1 MNELLRLGETLFAP
15 LIMSLSD
22 MLLLLYLCGDCW
34 DEIRKSY
41 YWVFWFTL
49 SLLALVAT
57 QLIFNGETIPRT
69 NFLIFYTLHFLIL
82 LFFSGKSTT
91 SPLSARFYLVLLSV
105 LANDVC
111 LILLIGLSW
120 PLFNF
125 DYLDMGT
132 FPARVIA
139 HFILLAMKIGATIV
153 IKKQTRKQIYGI
165 ESVFQ
170 AFIIILPALPYFFLR
185 GFAFLFRISPTD
197 VPLMIHYINIL
208 FGIFALINMII
219 NEQLSY
225 RIRQHD
231 LMRVENLIKKQYDHY
246 QSTLNAIETVNRKYH
261 DLRHILR
268 GIESM
273 HSVSEIKAFIKT
285 FEDEIQDYE
294 LIFNTGNKTLDV
306 ILSEKVQESKDKGA
320 QVHVHADGQDWNAIR
335 DTDIATIFGNALDN
349 AIENTER
356 NSDPSTRL
364 IDVRTGR
371 VNGMLVARF
380 ENPYTHTLVKKQ
392 SKWISTKSETQ
403 GHGYGLQSIEMV
415 VKKYGGE
422 MDINTDNGLFILTVI
437 IPVSQDQKGK

>member
-1 MNELLRLGETLFAP
+1 MNGPLGLGQSLFAP
-15 LIMSLSD
+15 LVMSLSD
-22 MLLLLYLCGDCW
+22 MLLLLYLCGDSW
-34 DEIRKSY
+34 DEIRKRK
-41 YWVFWFTL
+41 YWAFWFTL
-49 SLLALVAT
+49 SLIALIAT
-57 QLIFNGETIPRT
+57 QLIFNGKTIARA
-69 NFLIFYTLHFLIL
+69 NFLIFYALHFLIL
-82 LFFSGKSTT
+82 LFFSGKSTD

-111 LILLIGLSW
+111 LILLIGLTWSI
-120 PLFNF
+120 LHF
-125 DYLDMGT
+125 DYIDVGT

-139 HFILLAMKIGATIV
+139 HFILLAMKIGVTIV

-170 AFIIILPALPYFFLR
+170 AFIIILPALPYFLLR

-197 VPLMIHYINIL
+197 VPLMIHYINVL

-219 NEQLSY
+219 SEQLSY

-231 LMRVENLIKKQYDHY
+231 LMRVESLAKKQYDHY

-306 ILSEKVQESKDKGA
+306 ILSEKIQESKNKGA
-320 QVHVHADGQDWNAIR
+320 QVHVRADGHGWNVIR

-371 VNGMLVARF
+371 VNGMLIARF

-392 SKWISTKSETQ
+392 SKWISTKSEPQ
-403 GHGYGLQSIEMV
+403 DHGYGLQSIEMV

-422 MDINTDNGLFILTVI
+422 MNINTDNGLFILTVI
-437 IPVSQDQKGK
+437 IPVPAASDPS